1 MHACNL
7 NKNIGNKAEFSGRFK
22 QFRGEILL
30 SVVKSAI
37 RNTDKIT
44 QYRKLSPG
52 FATEP
57 GLPQRQQ
64 IKKAGTFYKMPAYG
78 VGKLPTSR
86 RYNQLPLLRSSP
98 GGFARSWP
106 YRTYPYCVQRYNKIP
121 FLQNLKQQIP

>member
-30 SVVKSAI
+30 SVVKFAM

-64 IKKAGTFYKMPAYG
+64 IKKSGH
-78 VGKLPTSR
+78 
-86 RYNQLPLLRSSP
+86 LLKD
-98 GGFARSWP
+98 AR
-106 YRTYPYCVQRYNKIP
+106 
-121 FLQNLKQQIP
+121 L